1 MFTFKLTRRHWI
13 SVVLAVTCSAPALAA
28 DPIKLVVPFPAGGA
42 LDYTGRQLA
51 EKLRPLL
58 NRDFIVE
65 NKAGANGN
73 IGASTVASAEPDG
86 NTLLVTADG
95 VVTVNP
101 HMYKKSTLK
110 LSDLRPIAMVATLP
124 QLLVVPASSPA
135 KSVADLIA
143 LGKKRELSYSSGGVG
158 SGGHLAM
165 AYLSELADIK
175 TLHVP
180 YQGGAPALTAL
191 LGQQVDSAFLV
202 LPSAIAQIQ
211 SGKLRALAISSAER
225 SPQLPDVP
233 TVAESGLKEF
243 VVQQA
248 YLMMAPA
255 RTSDAQINA
264 MGSALSKVVGD
275 PTFKQGLAERGMT
288 PLYMDATKTAAWLN
302 AESARWKKVITT
314 NQISE

>member
-1 MFTFKLTRRHWI
+1 MFKLTLNRRRWT
-13 SVVLAVTCSAPALAA
+13 LAMLATASALPVLAA
-28 DPIKLVVPFPAGGA
+28 DPVRLVVPFPAGGA

-73 IGASTVASAEPDG
+73 IGAAAAASAEPDG

-110 LSDLRPIAMVATLP
+110 LSDLRPVATVATLP

-135 KSVADLIA
+135 KSVADFIA
-143 LGKKRELSYSSGGVG
+143 LGKKRELTYASGGVG

-225 SPQLPDVP
+225 SPQMPDVP

-243 VVQQA
+243 AVQQA

-255 RTSDAQINA
+255 RTPDAQVHA

-275 PTFKQGLAERGMT
+275 PSFKQGLAERGMT
-288 PLYMDATKTAAWLN
+288 PLYMDAAKTAAWLN